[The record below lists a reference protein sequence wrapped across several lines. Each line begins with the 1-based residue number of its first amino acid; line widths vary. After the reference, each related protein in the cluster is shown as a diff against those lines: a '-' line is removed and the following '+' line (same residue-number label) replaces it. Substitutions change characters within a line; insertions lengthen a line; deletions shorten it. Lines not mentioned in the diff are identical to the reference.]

1 MSVSNGAFC
10 IISALSLSIVMRSAG
25 TLLFPHEEK
34 SMAALAIRR
43 MVSDLMD
50 SFFWGGGVF
59 HCSVMD
65 FLRFVFFLS
74 VLSFAVLF
82 TE

>member
-1 MSVSNGAFC
+1 M
-10 IISALSLSIVMRSAG
+10 
-25 TLLFPHEEK
+25 LFPHEEK

-50 SFFWGGGVF
+50 SFFWGGVF

-74 VLSFAVLF
+74 VLFFAVLF

>member
-1 MSVSNGAFC
+1 M
-10 IISALSLSIVMRSAG
+10 
-25 TLLFPHEEK
+25 LFPHEEK
-34 SMAALAIRR
+34 SRAALAIRR
-43 MVSDLMD
+43 MVSNLMD
-50 SFFWGGGVF
+50 SFFGGVF

-74 VLSFAVLF
+74 VLFFAVLF